1 VTHVSG
7 ATIVAGVAGA
17 PVDHSLS
24 PLIQNAWLAAS
35 GLDGVYVPF
44 SPPAGG
50 FTAFAQGLAGGAV
63 RGLNITVPFKE
74 EALRLATHAS
84 PRAVRAGAAN
94 LLIFEFNGEIHA
106 DNTDGEGLLGAIAA
120 QAAGFDPKAGPA
132 VILGAGGAAR
142 GAAAALADAGAP
154 EVRVINRTP
163 ERAVEL
169 AKSLGE
175 PVCAAEL
182 NLDAFAGARLI
193 VNATSLGLGGM
204 VGPAAPFHRTPDA
217 VVMDMVYRPLRTE
230 FLERAAK
237 AGLVTVDG
245 LEMLIRQAAPSFA
258 ALFGGAPPP
267 IDVRR
272 LCLVE
277 LGDLS

>member
-1 VTHVSG
+1 
-7 ATIVAGVAGA
+7 
-17 PVDHSLS
+17 VDHSLS
-24 PLIQNAWLAAS
+24 PLIQNAWLAAA

-44 SPPAGG
+44 SPPVGG
-50 FTAFAQGLAGGAV
+50 FTAFAKGLAGGAV
-63 RGLNITVPFKE
+63 RGLNVTVPFKQ

-84 PRAVRAGAAN
+84 DRAVRAGAAN

-106 DNTDGEGLLGAIAA
+106 DNTDGEGLLSALAA
-120 QAAGFDPKAGPA
+120 QAAGFDPKSGPA

-142 GAAAALADAGAP
+142 GAAAALTDAGAP

-169 AKSLGE
+169 ARSLGE
-175 PVCAAEL
+175 PVRAAEL
-182 NLDAFAGARLI
+182 NLAAFEGARLI

-230 FLERAAK
+230 FLERAEK

-258 ALFGGAPPP
+258 AFFGSAPPP

-272 LCLVE
+272 LCVDE
-277 LGDLS
+277 LEDPA